1 MKRITLQTAVLLLA
15 IWTTQPVLA
24 QTDIKMPRTIQVT
37 GTAEKEIT
45 PDEIY
50 VSVTLQEYTKKNG
63 NKVAINDIRD
73 HFLKACKEIGLADS
87 AIVVQGF
94 SGYNNNYWYY
104 KKRKQNPDMKA
115 TLNYEIMFKN
125 TAMMD
130 ALVDKMD
137 DAATQN
143 FYISRTDY
151 SQLDALKEALK
162 IAAIKAA
169 KEKALALTS
178 AIGEKLGHAITI
190 SDPDETN
197 YYTPQPYYKSMG
209 AMESANAD
217 AGEPVMNV
225 DFKKMKLEYKVR
237 VLFSLD

>member
-1 MKRITLQTAVLLLA
+1 MLLLVLGGA
-15 IWTTQPVLA
+15 IQAIAQP
-24 QTDIKMPRTIQVT
+24 QTNFPRTIQVT
-37 GTAEKEIT
+37 GSAEKEIT

-50 VSVTLQEYTKKNG
+50 VVVTLREYTRKNG
-63 NKVAINDIRD
+63 DKVDINDIRNN
-73 HFLKACKEIGLADS
+73 FLKACKEIGLSDS
-87 AIVVQGF
+87 DVVVQGI
-94 SGYNNNYWYY
+94 SGYDNNYWVY

-115 TLNYEIMFKN
+115 AINYEIRFKN

-151 SQLDALKEALK
+151 SKMEDFKKELK

-169 KEKALALTS
+169 KEKAVYLTD

-190 SDPDETN
+190 SDPDQVN
-197 YYTPQPYYKSMG
+197 YYAPQVYYKSN
-209 AMESANAD
+209 ANMESANIDSEAP
-217 AGEPVMNV
+217 AMNV
-225 DFKKMKLEYKVR
+225 DFKKIKLEYKVS
-237 VLFSLD
+237 VLFSLE